1 MARKSPVPRAT
12 STDSLFFLFARAQF
26 VLRYFGRA
34 KELPGVKELFASKK
48 HEEEE
53 ENLALNF
60 YKKFMNQGPA
70 YYGDMD
76 EVDGSLVQYE
86 MNAEEEGVY
95 SDIIFYHTLTL
106 CRMVRSILQP
116 ARSFRDRN

>member
-1 MARKSPVPRAT
+1 VRNFFFT
-12 STDSLFFLFARAQF
+12 STRTKLGH
-26 VLRYFGRA
+26 RYFGRA

-70 YYGDMD
+70 YFGDMD
-76 EVDGSLVQYE
+76 EADGSLLQYE
-86 MNAEEEGVY
+86 MKAEKAGACL
-95 SDIIFYHTLTL
+95 DLTFTHIL
-106 CRMVRSILQP
+106 TPHRMVGDVR
-116 ARSFRDRN
+116 